1 MEFRQLEYFLVL
13 CEEMQF
19 TKAAEKLLIAQPT
32 LSQQIKVLEQE
43 IGTPLF
49 HRIGKKISLTDAGHI
64 LLKQARIMF
73 QTLDDTKEQIHQL
86 DRLESGTLRIGVLPG
101 ELTNLVSS
109 IALQFMKKYPHV
121 HVHITS
127 SEHIHE
133 LLRNNSV
140 EVGFTFSMHNDQFDP
155 YFDETPLYREQFCYV
170 TKKEIVPSKAP
181 ITLPIALSKPLVLF
195 PNAHL
200 CRRILNYAAKVEKLP
215 VSPRFETSSIDS
227 MFSFVE
233 QGLGGTVVA
242 KTLFDLYNTPTL
254 QAYTIAHP
262 LLQRETLLIT
272 TKERQSSPALQ
283 AFMSLLQPALS
294 TFTLQLT

>member
-1 MEFRQLEYFLVL
+1 
-13 CEEMQF
+13 
-19 TKAAEKLLIAQPT
+19 
-32 LSQQIKVLEQE
+32 
-43 IGTPLF
+43 
-49 HRIGKKISLTDAGHI
+49 
-64 LLKQARIMF
+64 
-73 QTLDDTKEQIHQL
+73 
-86 DRLESGTLRIGVLPG
+86 
-101 ELTNLVSS
+101 
-109 IALQFMKKYPHV
+109 MKKYPHV

-170 TKKEIVPSKAP
+170 TKKETVPSKAP

-233 QGLGGTVVA
+233 QGLGGTIVA